1 MATIANEVKQEML
14 DKVKYGQKVSEV
26 SNQYGVSSRTI
37 YLWLR
42 KGVTDEISLAEY
54 RRLKKE
60 NQELKAI
67 VGTLIVQLEKTK
79 KRTEIRL
86 ESQRL
91 LDQQGQTVC
100 LSRLSAWFGLS
111 RSDNY
116 YQLKQISKDEQ
127 LKEQILSVLE
137 SNPGYGHRRIVLA
150 LGLGKRRVRRVM
162 KLFGIKAY
170 KRKRSWRK
178 RQDERRPGAG
188 FPNLIKGSCPM

>member
-1 MATIANEVKQEML
+1 M
-14 DKVKYGQKVSEV
+14 
-26 SNQYGVSSRTI
+26 
-37 YLWLR
+37 
-42 KGVTDEISLAEY
+42 
-54 RRLKKE
+54 
-60 NQELKAI
+60 
-67 VGTLIVQLEKTK
+67 
-79 KRTEIRL
+79 
-86 ESQRL
+86 

-111 RSDNY
+111 RSGNY

-188 FPNLIKGSCPM
+188 FPNLVKGICPIRPNLVWVTDFTYLRFKNSFIYLCTFMDLFTRQIVGWSLSVKHTKQLIINAFFDAFQNTDTTPTTLSILTKESSTPTKITSN